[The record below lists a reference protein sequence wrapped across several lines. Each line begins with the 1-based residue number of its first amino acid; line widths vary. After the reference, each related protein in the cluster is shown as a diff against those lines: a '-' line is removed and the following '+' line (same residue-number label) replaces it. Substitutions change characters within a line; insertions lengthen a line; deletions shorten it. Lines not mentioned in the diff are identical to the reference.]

1 MTGFI
6 RGLFGKK
13 QDEATVIKKDKPG
26 EFFLDPDS
34 AKTYGDIEY
43 MRTAKAVRKTYPK
56 GDAEVIETI
65 SALEKRDITD
75 TVAEPKKVAKP
86 EPASQPKLGQ
96 PIPERKPTQSGG
108 LDMFRQMAKEIN
120 KRS

>member
-13 QDEATVIKKDKPG
+13 QNEETVIKKDQPG

-43 MRTAKAVRKTYPK
+43 MRTAKTVRKTYPK
-56 GDAEVIETI
+56 GDAEVVEVI

-75 TVAEPKKVAKP
+75 MVAEPKKVTQEESTK
-86 EPASQPKLGQ
+86 PKLGQ
-96 PIPERKPTQSGG
+96 PLPERKPTQSGG
-108 LDMFRQMAKEIN
+108 MDMFRQMAKDIN
-120 KRS
+120 KRN